1 MPTKL
6 EKTLKREIIVNE
18 KPYIVAISPEG
29 MKITAK
35 GKRNGQ
41 ELTWTALV
49 HGDSALP
56 ADSSTPTETA
66 AS

>member
-1 MPTKL
+1 
-6 EKTLKREIIVNE
+6 
-18 KPYIVAISPEG
+18 